1 MAETVSVVDSIR
13 ATFRG
18 VTFLTREEAEL
29 QHLVARELTRSG
41 IDHEEQVKLGPGER
55 IDFMCGPVGLEL
67 KTKGGLA
74 PLIRQLDRY
83 AVSDRVAAL
92 VVLSTRRQLTFLP
105 SELRGKPV
113 LGLAVGSI

>member
-1 MAETVSVVDSIR
+1 MSDAGSVLDSIR

-18 VTFLTREEAEL
+18 VTFLTRDEAEL

-41 IDHEEQVKLGPGER
+41 IEHEEQVKLGPGER
-55 IDFMCGPVGLEL
+55 IDFMCGAVGLEL
-67 KTKGGLA
+67 KTMGGLA

-83 AVSDRVAAL
+83 AESDRVAAL

-113 LGLAVGSI
+113 LGLPVGAL